1 MTRGGTA
8 GNRWNFSSDSASRQF
23 LTFLIPDSRP
33 GHEIS
38 GGWVSFLSVY
48 YEFLP
53 INGYK

>member
-1 MTRGGTA
+1 MKRGGTA

-38 GGWVSFLSVY
+38 GGQVSFLSVY
-48 YEFLP
+48 YDILP